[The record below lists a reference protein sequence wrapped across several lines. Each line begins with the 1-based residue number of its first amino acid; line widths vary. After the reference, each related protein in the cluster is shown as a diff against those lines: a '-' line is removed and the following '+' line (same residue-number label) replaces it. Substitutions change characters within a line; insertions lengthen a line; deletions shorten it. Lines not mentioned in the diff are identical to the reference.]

1 MQQTFRAV
9 THSPGI
15 LIWRIEKM
23 DLVLVPEKCH
33 GQFYESDCYL
43 LLSTRK
49 GGRSAYY
56 DIHYWI
62 GSTSTMDEQGAAAVY
77 AIQLDEFLGS
87 SPVQYREVQFH
98 ESSIFCGYFKQ
109 GIIYKSGG
117 VSAGMTHVETN
128 SYNIQRLL
136 HVKGKRKVTGTEVE
150 MSWNSFDTGS
160 VFLLDLG
167 KTIIQWNGPESN
179 KQERL
184 KGMMLAKDIRDRERG
199 GRAEIGVIEGDA
211 EAKSPLL
218 MDFMVSIMGERPS
231 VLPSG
236 MPDEISDQEQ
246 MAMLTLYHVS
256 DANGSMKIAEVATSP
271 LTQDM
276 LSHDDCYI
284 LDQGGLSIFVW
295 KGKKANKAERQA
307 AMTRALEFIKLK
319 GYPLSTKVESLSDGG
334 ESALFKQ
341 LFQRWTVRD
350 QTTGLGRTHAVGR
363 VADVPQEK
371 FDASRMHVM
380 PDVAAQERMVDDGSG
395 EKQVWRIENLEMVE
409 VSPEMH
415 GYFYGGDCYLIL
427 YTYDVNGRK
436 SHILYMWKGRH
447 ASQDEVTACAY
458 QAVTLDQSFGG
469 GPVQVRV
476 SMGKEPRHFMAIFKG
491 KMVIFEGGTSRKSAQ
506 EPEPPVRLFQ
516 ICGSQPSNSKAIEVP
531 ALAASL
537 NSNDVFLLKS
547 QSGVFLWYGK
557 GSSGDERAMAKEVS
571 AFIGRGSSEEIMA
584 EGQEPNEFWDILGG
598 KGPYAS
604 DRRLQM
610 VSFDHQPRL
619 FECSNKTGQFIATEV
634 TQFTQDD
641 LREDDVMLLDTWDQV
656 FLWIGNEAN
665 DVERRECVP
674 TCQEYLRT
682 HPGCRDPETPIM
694 IVKQGFEPPTFTGW
708 FTAWDAGRWSGG
720 KTYEQLKE
728 ELGEVTLPT
737 KITSESAGEE
747 TQTVTYYPAELLM
760 NKLAGELPEGVD
772 PAHRER
778 SLSDQDFQAVLGV
791 SREEFDRMPQWKKT
805 SLKKGK
811 GLF

>member
-1 MQQTFRAV
+1 MQQTFRAI

-49 GGRSAYY
+49 GGKTAYY
-56 DIHYWI
+56 DIHYWL
-62 GSTSTMDEQGAAAVY
+62 GSTSTLDEQGAAAVY

-87 SPVQYREVQFH
+87 APVQYREVQYH

-117 VSAGMTHVETN
+117 VSSGMNHVETN
-128 SYNIQRLL
+128 TYNIQRLL

-150 MSWNSFDTGS
+150 LSWKSFDTGS

-211 EAKSPLL
+211 EANSPLV
-218 MDFMVSIMGERPS
+218 MEVMVSILGERPS
-231 VLPSG
+231 KLPSG
-236 MPDEISDQEQ
+236 TPDEITDREQ
-246 MAMLTLYHVS
+246 MSKLTLYHVS
-256 DANGSMKIAEVATSP
+256 DANGAMNITEIATSP
-271 LTQDM
+271 LTQD
-276 LSHDDCYI
+276 LLNHDDCYI
-284 LDQGGLSIFVW
+284 LDQGGKSIFVW
-295 KGKKANKAERQA
+295 KGKTANKAERQA
-307 AMTRALEFIKLK
+307 AMTRALEFIKQK
-319 GYPLSTKVESLSDGG
+319 GYPLTTKVEAISDGG

-341 LFQRWTVRD
+341 LFKNWTVKE
-350 QTTGLGRTHAVGR
+350 QTAGLGRTHTVGR
-363 VADVPQEK
+363 VADVTQEK

-380 PDVAAQERMVDDGSG
+380 PDIAAQERLVDDGSG
-395 EKQVWRIENLEMVE
+395 KKQVWRIENLELVE
-409 VSPEMH
+409 VDPEMH

-427 YTYDVNGRK
+427 YSYDVNGRN
-436 SHILYMWKGRH
+436 SYILYVWKGRH

-458 QAVTLDQSFGG
+458 QAVTLDQQYGG
-469 GPVQVRV
+469 QPVQVIV

-491 KMVIFEGGTSRKSAQ
+491 KMVIFEGGTSRKSAP

-516 ICGSQPSNSKAIEVP
+516 ICGSHPTNSKAIEVP
-531 ALAASL
+531 ALVASL

-547 QSGVFLWYGK
+547 QNGVYLWYGK
-557 GSSGDERAMAKEVS
+557 GSSGDERAMAKEVAS
-571 AFIGRGSSEEIMA
+571 FIGRGSAEEIMA
-584 EGQEPNEFWDILGG
+584 EGQEPIEFWEILGG

-604 DRRLQM
+604 DRRLQQ
-610 VSFDHQPRL
+610 VTLDHQPRL
-619 FECSNKTGQFIATEV
+619 FECSNKTGKFIATEV

-665 DVERRECVP
+665 AVERKESVT

-682 HPGCRDPETPIM
+682 HPGSRDPDTPIIM
-694 IVKQGFEPPTFTGW
+694 VKQGFEPPTFTGW
-708 FTAWDAGRWSGG
+708 FMAWDPTKWSGG

-728 ELGEVTLPT
+728 ELGEITLPT
-737 KITSESAGEE
+737 KVDSGATGVESK
-747 TQTVTYYPAELLM
+747 TISQYPPEMLI
-760 NKLAGELPEGVD
+760 NKLAGELPENVD
-772 PAHRER
+772 PTHKER
-778 SLSDQDFQAVLGV
+778 YLSDQDFQAILGI
-791 SREEFDRMPQWKKT
+791 SREEFDSLPQWKQKT
-805 SLKKGK
+805 IKKEK

>member
-1 MQQTFRAV
+1 MQHTFRAI
-9 THSPGI
+9 THTPGI

-23 DLVLVPEKCH
+23 DLVLVQENVQ

-49 GGRSAYY
+49 AGRSAYY

-62 GSTSTMDEQGAAAVY
+62 GSMSTMDEQGAAAVY

-87 SPVQYREVQFH
+87 SPVQHREVQSH
-98 ESSIFCGYFKQ
+98 ESSLFCGYFKQ

-117 VSAGMTHVETN
+117 VSSGMSHVETN
-128 SYNIQRLL
+128 TNNISRLL

-150 MSWNSFDTGS
+150 MSWGSFDTGS

-167 KTIIQWNGPESN
+167 KTIVQWNGPESN

-184 KGMMLAKDIRDRERG
+184 KGMILAKDIRDRERG

-211 EAKSPLL
+211 EEKTTLL
-218 MDFMVSIMGERPS
+218 MDIMTGTLGERPAK
-231 VLPSG
+231 LPSG
-236 MPDEISDQEQ
+236 TPDEITDQEQ
-246 MAMLTLYHVS
+246 MAKLTLYHVS
-256 DANGSMKIAEVATSP
+256 DANGPLNITEIATSP
-271 LTQDM
+271 LTQNM
-276 LSHDDCYI
+276 LNHSDCYI
-284 LDQGGLSIFVW
+284 LDQGGMSMFVW
-295 KGKKANKAERQA
+295 KGKTANKAERQA

-319 GYPLSTKVESLSDGG
+319 GYPLTTNVEIISDGG

-341 LFQRWTVRD
+341 LFKDWTVKD
-350 QTTGLGRTHAVGR
+350 QTAGLGRIHTLGR

-380 PDVAAQERMVDDGSG
+380 PEVAAKERMVDDGSG
-395 EKQVWRIENLEMVE
+395 KIQVWRIENLEMVE
-409 VSPEMH
+409 VSSEMH

-427 YTYDVNGRK
+427 YSYDVNGRNNYL
-436 SHILYMWKGRH
+436 LYMWKGRH
-447 ASQDEVTACAY
+447 ATQDEVTACAY
-458 QAVTLDQSFGG
+458 QAVTLDQQYGG
-469 GPVQVRV
+469 QPVQVSV

-491 KMVIFEGGTSRKSAQ
+491 NMVIFEGGTSRKSVS

-516 ICGSQPSNSKAIEVP
+516 ICGSHPTNSKAIEVP
-531 ALAASL
+531 ALTASL

-547 QSGVFLWYGK
+547 QSGVYLWYGK
-557 GSSGDERAMAKEVS
+557 GSSGDERAMAKVVS
-571 AFIGRGSSEEIMA
+571 SFIGRGLSEEVMA
-584 EGQEPNEFWDILGG
+584 EGQEPNEFWELLGG

-604 DRRLQM
+604 DRRLQQ
-610 VSFDHQPRL
+610 VTLDHQPRL

-656 FLWIGNEAN
+656 FLWIGNDAN
-665 DVERRECVP
+665 EVERSESVM

-682 HPGCRDPETPIM
+682 HPGSRDPDTPIM
-694 IVKQGFEPPTFTGW
+694 LVRQGFEPPTFSGW
-708 FTAWDAGRWSGG
+708 FTAWDSTKWSGG

-737 KITSESAGEE
+737 KVESGSGGIES
-747 TQTVTYYPAELLM
+747 QTVSEYPPEMLLY
-760 NKLAGELPEGVD
+760 KQTGELPEKVD
-772 PAHRER
+772 PANREKY
-778 SLSDQDFQAVLGV
+778 LSDEAFEAILGM
-791 SREEFDRMPQWKKT
+791 SKEEFNSLPPWKKT
-805 SLKKGK
+805 NIKKAT

>member
-9 THSPGI
+9 THSPGT

-23 DLVLVPEKCH
+23 DLVLVPEKFH
-33 GQFYESDCYL
+33 GQFYDGDCYL

-49 GGRSAYY
+49 TGGSVFY
-56 DIHYWI
+56 DIHFWL
-62 GSTSTMDEQGAAAVY
+62 GSMCSVDEQGSAAVY
-77 AIQLDEFLGS
+77 AVQLDEFLGS
-87 SPVQYREVQFH
+87 SPVQHREVQAH

-117 VSAGMTHVETN
+117 VSSGMSHVETN
-128 SYNIQRLL
+128 TYDIQRLL
-136 HVKGKRKVTGTEVE
+136 HVKGRRKVTGTEVE
-150 MSWNSFDTGS
+150 MSWKSFDTGS

-179 KQERL
+179 TQERL

-211 EAKSPLL
+211 EARSALL
-218 MDFMVSIMGERPS
+218 MEVMVDIMGERPS
-231 VLPSG
+231 ELPRG
-236 MPDEISDQEQ
+236 TPDEISDREQ
-246 MAMLTLYHVS
+246 MNKLTLYHVS
-256 DANGSMKIAEVATSP
+256 DANGSMKITEIATSP
-271 LTQDM
+271 LTQD
-276 LSHDDCYI
+276 LLNHDDCYI
-284 LDQGGLSIFVW
+284 LDQGGMSIFVW
-295 KGKKANKAERQA
+295 KGKRANKAERQA

-341 LFQRWTVRD
+341 LFTSWRVRE
-350 QTTGLGRTHAVGR
+350 QTTGLGRTHTVGR
-363 VADVPQEK
+363 IADVPQEK

-395 EKQVWRIENLEMVE
+395 QKQVWRIEDLEMVE
-409 VSPEMH
+409 VDPEMH

-427 YTYDVNGRK
+427 YSYDVNGRR

-458 QAVTLDQSFGG
+458 QSVTLDQQYGG
-469 GPVQVRV
+469 QPVQVRV
-476 SMGKEPRHFMAIFKG
+476 CMGKEPRHFMAIFKG
-491 KMVIFEGGTSRKSAQ
+491 KMVIFEGGTSRKSGQ

-516 ICGSQPSNSKAIEVP
+516 ICGSRPSNSKAIEVP
-531 ALAASL
+531 ALSGSL

-547 QSGVFLWYGK
+547 QNGVYLWYGK

-571 AFIGRGSSEEIMA
+571 SFIQRGLSEQIMA
-584 EGQEPNEFWDILGG
+584 EGQEPNEFWEILGG

-610 VSFDHQPRL
+610 VTFDHQPRL
-619 FECSNKTGQFIATEV
+619 FECSNKTGQYIATEV
-634 TQFTQDD
+634 TQFAQDD

-665 DVERRECVP
+665 DVERRESVT

-682 HPGCRDPETPIM
+682 HPGSRDPDTPVM

-708 FTAWDAGRWSGG
+708 FTAWDPTKWSGG

-728 ELGEVTLPT
+728 ELGEITLPT
-737 KITSESAGEE
+737 KVVSESSVEE
-747 TQTVTYYPAELLM
+747 NKSITHYPLEMLM
-760 NKLAGELPEGVD
+760 NKLAGELPENVD
-772 PAHRER
+772 PAHREKH
-778 SLSDQDFQAVLGV
+778 LSDEDFQAVFGMP
-791 SREEFDRMPQWKKT
+791 RAEFERCPQWKQKG
-805 SLKKGK
+805 LKKGK